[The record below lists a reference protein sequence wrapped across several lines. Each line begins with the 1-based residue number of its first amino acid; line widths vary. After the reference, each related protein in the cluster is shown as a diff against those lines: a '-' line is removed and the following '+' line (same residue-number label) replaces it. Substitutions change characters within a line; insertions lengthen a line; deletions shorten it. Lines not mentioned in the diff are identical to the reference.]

1 MKLFKNNDIS
11 LDLDETNVSSVIS
24 FSDLFPNEGS
34 INSSPRN
41 SLKKGLS
48 REFILTHWK
57 FYSVFKKNEIWCLG
71 VSSPSNLSFERATAI
86 FIYYVGSI
94 IYFSYH
100 GGAKKAHN
108 FMYIWEIQ
116 FTFYAGAKIVDNF
129 MALEQKLLHILSKSK
144 KWFISNLNKKC
155 FSYYAGQKNVCHFLQ
170 KKNVLSYIMLEQ
182 KKVRHFM
189 PEQKNASHIMQQH
202 LF

>member
-57 FYSVFKKNEIWCLG
+57 FYSVFKKNEI
-71 VSSPSNLSFERATAI
+71 
-86 FIYYVGSI
+86 
-94 IYFSYH
+94 
-100 GGAKKAHN
+100 
-108 FMYIWEIQ
+108 
-116 FTFYAGAKIVDNF
+116 
-129 MALEQKLLHILSKSK
+129 
-144 KWFISNLNKKC
+144 
-155 FSYYAGQKNVCHFLQ
+155 
-170 KKNVLSYIMLEQ
+170 
-182 KKVRHFM
+182 
-189 PEQKNASHIMQQH
+189 
-202 LF
+202 